1 MMERDAL
8 IASDRRHLWRP
19 YTSSEDHERF
29 EPLIVDRAEGPYLY
43 DETGRAIL
51 DASGSWW
58 CNNLGHR
65 HPRIVEAL
73 KRQTDRLMHCSFG
86 GSTHETTVRLA
97 EELIARAPE
106 GFTRVFFSDNGS
118 AAVEIAAK
126 MAFQYFQQ
134 NGEPKRRR
142 FLSLA
147 GSYHGDTIGAMSLGG
162 SGAFHGVFDPLKFK
176 VTHAPDPDDESWE
189 NVARFVEETL
199 EREGDEFA
207 GIVVEPTVQG
217 AGGMRIYPASIL
229 RRFQEAT
236 ARAGA
241 LFIVDEV
248 FTGYGRTG
256 PFWAVEHA
264 GIVPDLIASAKGL
277 SAGALPF
284 AATLATERIYDGFR
298 GDKTRAL
305 LHGHTFYG
313 NPLGAA
319 VALET
324 LRIYRDEKILET
336 AAARAAQLSEGMRA
350 LGAIEGVSGIR
361 SIGMVAALELGAQ
374 DYFGER
380 GWRAS
385 RRALELGAQIR
396 PLGDTLYLVPPLNIP
411 EKALSDLL
419 AITEEAIRD
428 TLQYDKRK
436 G

>member
-1 MMERDAL
+1 MMNRDAL

-19 YTSSEDHERF
+19 YTSSEDHERY
-29 EPLIVDRAEGPYLY
+29 EPLIVERAEGPYLY

-65 HPRIVEAL
+65 HPRIVDAL
-73 KRQTDRLMHCSFG
+73 KRQADRLMHCSFG
-86 GSTHETTVRLA
+86 GSTHETTIALA

-106 GFTRVFFSDNGS
+106 GFSRVFFSDNGS
-118 AAVEIAAK
+118 SAVEIAAK

-134 NGEPKRRR
+134 NGAKARRR
-142 FLSLA
+142 FLSLSGA
-147 GSYHGDTIGAMSLGG
+147 YHGDTIGAMSLG
-162 SGAFHGVFDPLKFK
+162 SASAFHAVFDPLKFE
-176 VTHAPDPDDESWE
+176 VVHAPEPEDKSWE
-189 NVARFVEETL
+189 NVARFIEETL
-199 EREGDEFA
+199 EAEGDQFA
-207 GIVVEPTVQG
+207 ALIVEPIVQG
-217 AGGMRIYPASIL
+217 AGGMRIYPQDIL
-229 RRFQEAT
+229 RRFREAT
-236 ARAGA
+236 KEAGV
-241 LFIVDEV
+241 LLIVDEV

-264 GIVPDLIASAKGL
+264 GVIPDLIAAAKGL

-284 AATLATERIYDGFR
+284 AATLATETIYDGFR
-298 GDKTRAL
+298 GDKSRAL

-324 LRIYRDEKILET
+324 LKIYREENILEI
-336 AAARAAQLSEGMRA
+336 AKERANQLERGMHQLR
-350 LGAIEGVSGIR
+350 AIEGVNGVR
-361 SIGMVAALELGAQ
+361 SIGMVAALELGE
-374 DYFGER
+374 DGYFGER

-385 RRALELGAQIR
+385 RKALELGAQIR

-411 EKALSDLL
+411 QDALEKLL
-419 AITEEAIRD
+419 EITRAAIVHSLE
-428 TLQYDKRK
+428 

>member
-1 MMERDAL
+1 MNRDAL

-29 EPLIVDRAEGPYLY
+29 EPLIVERAEGPYLY
-43 DETGRAIL
+43 DAEGRAIL

-73 KRQTDRLMHCSFG
+73 KRQADTLMHCSFG
-86 GSTHETTVRLA
+86 GSTHETTVALA

-134 NGEPKRRR
+134 NGQKNRRR

-147 GSYHGDTIGAMSLGG
+147 GSYHGDTIGAMSLGA
-162 SGAFHGVFDPLKFK
+162 SSAFHAVFDPLKFE
-176 VTHAPDPDDESWE
+176 VTHAPDPEKMDGADSWE
-189 NVARFVEETL
+189 NVARFIEETL
-199 EREGDEFA
+199 DAEGDEFA
-207 GIVVEPTVQG
+207 ALIVEPIVQG

-229 RRFQEAT
+229 KRFREAAT
-236 ARAGA
+236 RAGA
-241 LFIVDEV
+241 LLIVDEV

-264 GIVPDLIASAKGL
+264 GVIPDLIASAKGL

-284 AATLATERIYDGFR
+284 AATLATEEIYDGFR
-298 GDKTRAL
+298 GDKSRAL

-319 VALET
+319 IALET
-324 LRIYRDEKILET
+324 LRIYRDERVLEI
-336 AAARAAQLSEGMRA
+336 AKERAAQLKEGMDA
-350 LGAIEGVSGIR
+350 LGSIDGVSGIR
-361 SIGMVAALELGAQ
+361 SIGMVAALELGER

-411 EKALSDLL
+411 QDALARLL
-419 AITEEAIRD
+419 EIVEASIHESLR
-428 TLQYDKRK
+428 